1 MKSHNTCKCQL
12 ALRHTLSALAVLVFL
27 GWAAVAQGAEKT
39 WNADAGDYFT
49 PIAWQPAGVPSAD
62 DDVIIAKGTVTLP
75 ESATVKSL
83 TLSGTLI
90 FANGDTT
97 LKAGTFR
104 IRKGG
109 LVTVPGSFLTE
120 DQACRVSLVGAD
132 LSVDEGG
139 AINVDGKGYANRR
152 DKVPSGPGGARRTTG
167 SGSHGGKGGCFRS
180 GLPYGSVI
188 APTQAGSAGGT
199 YSGTGGDGGGII
211 RIQATGSVIVNG
223 RISANGLDCVGRASP
238 GAGGSIFITC
248 GTFAGTA
255 GAIEAM
261 GGNVPPKAD
270 GGGGGGGGRIALV
283 FDKAAQ
289 RKQPPVTV
297 RFSADGGK
305 GDDRVAGHDRGPGE
319 PGTLFLSDADIL
331 KSLKTETPPPQPT
344 KEKAPHDTK

>member
-12 ALRHTLSALAVLVFL
+12 ALRHTLSALAVLVLL

-49 PIAWQPAGVPSAD
+49 PTAWQPAGVPSAE

-90 FANGDTT
+90 LANGDTT
-97 LKAGTFR
+97 LKADTFR

-109 LVTVPGSFLTE
+109 LVTVPGSFQTE
-120 DQACRVSLVGAD
+120 VQACRVSLVGTD
-132 LSVDEGG
+132 LGVDEGG
-139 AINVDGKGYANRR
+139 AINVDGKGYANRG
-152 DKVPSGPGGARRTTG
+152 DNVPSGPGGSRWTNG
-167 SGSHGGKGGCFRS
+167 SGSHGGKGGDFRS
-180 GLPYGSVI
+180 GLPYDSVI
-188 APTQAGSAGGT
+188 APTQAGSAGGR
-199 YSGTGGDGGGII
+199 YSGIGGDGGGMI

-223 RISANGLDCVGRASP
+223 RISANGLDCSGNAGG

-261 GGNVPPKAD
+261 GGNIQPNAD
-270 GGGGGGGGRIALV
+270 GGGGGGGRIALV

-297 RFSADGGK
+297 RFSTAGGK
-305 GDDRVAGHDRGPGE
+305 GNGPGE

-331 KSLKTETPPPQPT
+331 KTLEKDIDTDEMLK
-344 KEKAPHDTK
+344 

>member
-1 MKSHNTCKCQL
+1 MKSHNACTCQW
-12 ALRHTLSALAVLVFL
+12 ALRHIVSALAVLVL
-27 GWAAVAQGAEKT
+27 LDWAAVAQGAEKT

-49 PIAWQPAGVPSAD
+49 PTAWQPAGVPGAD

-75 ESATVKSL
+75 ESATVRSL

-90 FANGDTT
+90 LANGDTT
-97 LKAGTFR
+97 LKADTFR

-109 LVTVPGSFLTE
+109 LVSVPGSFQTE
-120 DQACRVSLVGAD
+120 VQACRVSLVGTD

-139 AINVDGKGYANRR
+139 AINVDGKGYANRK
-152 DKVPSGPGGARRTTG
+152 DNVPSGPGGARCTNG
-167 SGSHGGKGGCFRS
+167 SGSHGGKGGDGRS

-188 APTQAGSAGGT
+188 APTQAGSAGGV
-199 YSGTGGDGGGII
+199 YAGIGGDGGGMI

-223 RISANGLDCVGRASP
+223 RISANALDSARNAGA

-255 GAIEAM
+255 GTIEAM
-261 GGNVPPKAD
+261 GGNVPPKDD
-270 GGGGGGGGRIALV
+270 GGGSGGGGRIALV

-297 RFSADGGK
+297 RFSAAGGK
-305 GDDRVAGHDRGPGE
+305 GLRPGE
-319 PGTLFLSDADIL
+319 PGTLFLSEADILRGNMNADIDADIEELL
-331 KSLKTETPPPQPT
+331 K
-344 KEKAPHDTK
+344 

>member
-12 ALRHTLSALAVLVFL
+12 ALRHTLSALAVLVFP
-27 GWAAVAQGAEKT
+27 GWVAVAQGAEKT
-39 WNADAGDYFT
+39 WNAEAGDYFT
-49 PIAWQPAGVPSAD
+49 PTAWQPAGVPSAD

-90 FANGDTT
+90 LANGDTT

-104 IRKGG
+104 IRNDG
-109 LVTVPGSFLTE
+109 LVTVPGSFQTE
-120 DQACRVSLVGAD
+120 AETCRVSLVCTD

-139 AINVDGKGYANRR
+139 AINVDGKGYARQADN
-152 DKVPSGPGGARRTTG
+152 VPSGPGGAIWVAG
-167 SGSHGGKGGCFRS
+167 GASHGGKGGDKDS

-188 APTQAGSAGGT
+188 APTQAGSAG
-199 YSGTGGDGGGII
+199 SCGDGGGII

-223 RISANGLDCVGRASP
+223 RISANGLDGKRYAGP
-238 GAGGSIFITC
+238 GAGGSIWITC
-248 GTFAGTA
+248 KTFAGGKGT
-255 GAIEAM
+255 IEAK
-261 GGNVPPKAD
+261 GGTVPPNI
-270 GGGGGGGGRIALV
+270 GGDNGGGGGGRIALV

-305 GDDRVAGHDRGPGE
+305 GIDLVAGRDKGPGE

-331 KSLKTETPPPQPT
+331 KTIEAVTPPPQPP
-344 KEKAPHDTK
+344 KEKEPHDTK

>member
-12 ALRHTLSALAVLVFL
+12 ALRHTLSALAVLVFP

-39 WNADAGDYFT
+39 WNAEAGDYFT
-49 PIAWQPAGVPSAD
+49 PTAWQPAGVPSAE

-75 ESATVKSL
+75 ESATVRSL

-90 FANGDTT
+90 LANGDTT

-109 LVTVPGSFLTE
+109 LVTVPGSFQTE
-120 DQACRVSLVGAD
+120 AEACRVSLVCTD
-132 LSVDEGG
+132 LSVEEGG
-139 AINVDGKGYANRR
+139 AINVDGKGYANRK
-152 DKVPSGPGGARRTTG
+152 DNVPSGPGGARWSNG
-167 SGSHGGKGGCFRS
+167 SGSHGGKGGDGRS

-188 APTQAGSAGGT
+188 ASTQAGSAGGM
-199 YSGTGGDGGGII
+199 YNGTGGDGGGIV

-223 RISANGLDCVGRASP
+223 SISANGLDCSGTAGG
-238 GAGGSIFITC
+238 GAGGSIWITC
-248 GTFAGTA
+248 KTFAG
-255 GAIEAM
+255 GKGMIEAK
-261 GGNVPPKAD
+261 GGNLPPKTD
-270 GGGGGGGGRIALV
+270 GMGGGGGGRIALV

-297 RFSADGGK
+297 RFSTAGGQ
-305 GDDRVAGHDRGPGE
+305 GSGPGE

-331 KSLKTETPPPQPT
+331 KTIEAETPPPQPP
-344 KEKAPHDTK
+344 KQKAPHDTK

>member
-27 GWAAVAQGAEKT
+27 GWAAVAPGAEKT
-39 WNADAGDYFT
+39 WNVEAGDYFT
-49 PIAWQPAGVPSAD
+49 PTAWQPAGVPNAE
-62 DDVIIAKGTVTLP
+62 DDVIIAQGTVTLP
-75 ESATVKSL
+75 ESATVRSL

-90 FANGDTT
+90 LANGDTT
-97 LKAGTFR
+97 LKADTFR

-109 LVTVPGSFLTE
+109 LVTVPGSFQTE
-120 DQACRVSLVGAD
+120 VQACRVSLVGTD

-139 AINVDGKGYANRR
+139 AINVDGKGYANRE
-152 DKVPSGPGGARRTTG
+152 DNVPSGPGGSRYVNG
-167 SGSHGGKGGCFRS
+167 SGSHGGKGGDGRS

-188 APTQAGSAGGT
+188 APTQAGSAGGV
-199 YSGTGGDGGGII
+199 YAGIGGDGGGMI

-223 RISANGLDCVGRASP
+223 RISANALDSARNAGA

-255 GAIEAM
+255 GTIEAM
-261 GGNVPPKAD
+261 GGNVPPKDD
-270 GGGGGGGGRIALV
+270 GGGSGGGGRIALV

-297 RFSADGGK
+297 RFSAAGGK
-305 GDDRVAGHDRGPGE
+305 GLRPGE
-319 PGTLFLSDADIL
+319 PGTLFLSEADILRGNMNADIDADIEELL
-331 KSLKTETPPPQPT
+331 K
-344 KEKAPHDTK
+344 

>member
-1 MKSHNTCKCQL
+1 MKSHNACTCQW
-12 ALRHTLSALAVLVFL
+12 ALRHIVSALAVLVL
-27 GWAAVAQGAEKT
+27 LDWAAVAQGAEKT

-49 PIAWQPAGVPSAD
+49 PTAWQPAGVPGAD

-75 ESATVKSL
+75 ESATVRSL

-90 FANGDTT
+90 LANGDTT
-97 LKAGTFR
+97 LKADTFR

-109 LVTVPGSFLTE
+109 LVSVPGSFQTE
-120 DQACRVSLVGAD
+120 VQACRVSLVGTD

-139 AINVDGKGYANRR
+139 AINVDGKGYANRA
-152 DKVPSGPGGARRTTG
+152 DNVPSGPGGSRCTNG
-167 SGSHGGKGGCFRS
+167 SASHGGKGGDGRS

-188 APTQAGSAGGT
+188 APTQAGSAGGV
-199 YSGTGGDGGGII
+199 YAGIGGDGGGMI

-223 RISANGLDCVGRASP
+223 RISANALDSARNAGA

-255 GAIEAM
+255 GTIEAM
-261 GGNVPPKAD
+261 GGNVPPKDD
-270 GGGGGGGGRIALV
+270 GGGSGGGGRIALV

-297 RFSADGGK
+297 RFSAAGGK
-305 GDDRVAGHDRGPGE
+305 GLRPGE
-319 PGTLFLSDADIL
+319 PGTLFLSEADILRGNMNADIDADIEELL
-331 KSLKTETPPPQPT
+331 K
-344 KEKAPHDTK
+344 